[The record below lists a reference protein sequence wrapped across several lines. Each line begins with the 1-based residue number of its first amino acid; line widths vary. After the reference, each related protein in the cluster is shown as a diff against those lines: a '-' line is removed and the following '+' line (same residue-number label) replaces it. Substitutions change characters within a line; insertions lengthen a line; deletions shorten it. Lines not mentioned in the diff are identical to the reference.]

1 MPSSSFPLHKPCKTT
16 TSSSPGCSSSATS
29 SVPALKQDSGGGS
42 SDQSPRRLT
51 RQRKLR
57 HLNSQDLGSTVP
69 EKSYSSPTSPEYST
83 QKSRSPGRGSKSIH
97 WSSAPAAPQPLP
109 LPESHVT
116 RKPEFAKDGYFG
128 CRKVKGHTTSGSA
141 APSCYSSQVA
151 TTSGGSA
158 APASAYSNNRRGALS
173 QDANSGGGFF
183 NNFGLNILSRKAL
196 ANGVSSHP
204 FSPQRSKTV
213 DSFPILVAPTSP
225 VNCSSNCHRG
235 TPHECETCNTSRS
248 APTSPAVS
256 PRRSTPT
263 GDFFTSFGAPHE
275 QNQDAFPPKLSPNRP
290 AHSPSHSPTSRSPRF
305 NQKISNGNAFPLHSL
320 ERAESISQ
328 VSAHP
333 LPLPPQPQQSV
344 MQYNAEALST
354 SSMKGQWQKG
364 KLIGRGTFGSV
375 YLATNRE
382 TGALCAMKEVDLIP
396 DDPKAAECIR
406 QLEQVLFWSPL
417 LVSIHSAVVAYCCLP
432 LDFSGPTKSAD
443 LGKVLYVLALC
454 LLVSIIGRNESVNI
468 FCRIEGQNPSLY
480 ISSLCSRTVLTSY
493 LLQEIKVL
501 RTLKHPNIVQ
511 YYGSEVTDDHF
522 YIYLEYV
529 HPGSIN
535 KYVQDHIGVMTES
548 VVRNF
553 TRHILSGLAFL
564 HNTKTVH
571 RDIKGANLL
580 VDASGVVKLADFGMA
595 KLLNGQSY
603 NLSLKGS
610 PYWMAPEVIRAAMQ
624 NNADPDLAL
633 AVDIWSLGCTVI
645 EMFNGKPPW
654 SDFTGPQAMFKVLNT
669 IPDIPETLSAEGKD
683 FLQWCFRRN
692 PMERLSASD
701 LLEHPFVRCSP
712 VRPF

>member
-1 MPSSSFPLHKPCKTT
+1 MPSSSFPLHKPCRTT
-16 TSSSPGCSSSATS
+16 TSSSPGSSSSSSATS
-29 SVPALKQDSGGGS
+29 SAPAPKQDSGGGS

-57 HLNSQDLGSTVP
+57 HLNSQDLGSTLP

-83 QKSRSPGRGSKSIH
+83 QKSRSPGCGSKSNH

-128 CRKVKGHTTSGSA
+128 CRKIKSHTTSGSA
-141 APSCYSSQVA
+141 APSSYSSQVA

-196 ANGVSSHP
+196 VNGVSSHP

-213 DSFPILVAPTSP
+213 DSYPILVAPTSP

-235 TPHECETCNTSRS
+235 TPHEYEACNTSRS
-248 APTSPAVS
+248 APTSPFSSPAVS
-256 PRRSTPT
+256 PRRSNPT
-263 GDFFTSFGAPHE
+263 ADFFTSFGAPHE
-275 QNQDAFPPKLSPNRP
+275 QNQEAFPPRLSPNRP

-333 LPLPPQPQQSV
+333 LPRPPPPQQSV
-344 MQYNAEALST
+344 MPYNAEALST

-382 TGALCAMKEVDLIP
+382 TGALCAMKEVDVIP

-406 QLEQVLFWSPL
+406 QLE
-417 LVSIHSAVVAYCCLP
+417 
-432 LDFSGPTKSAD
+432 
-443 LGKVLYVLALC
+443 
-454 LLVSIIGRNESVNI
+454 
-468 FCRIEGQNPSLY
+468 
-480 ISSLCSRTVLTSY
+480 
-493 LLQEIKVL
+493 QEIKVL

-511 YYGSEVTDDHF
+511 YYGSEMTDDHF

-564 HNTKTVH
+564 HSMKTVH

-669 IPDIPETLSAEGKD
+669 IPDIPEALSAEGKD

-701 LLEHPFVRCSP
+701 LLEHPFVRNSP
-712 VRPF
+712 VRPFQS

>member
-29 SVPALKQDSGGGS
+29 SVPALKQDFPALKQDSGGGS

-141 APSCYSSQVA
+141 APSSYSSQVA

-248 APTSPAVS
+248 APTSPAVT

-333 LPLPPQPQQSV
+333 LPLPPPPQQSV

-354 SSMKGQWQKG
+354 SSIKGQWQKG

-406 QLEQVLFWSPL
+406 QLEQ
-417 LVSIHSAVVAYCCLP
+417 
-432 LDFSGPTKSAD
+432 
-443 LGKVLYVLALC
+443 
-454 LLVSIIGRNESVNI
+454 
-468 FCRIEGQNPSLY
+468 
-480 ISSLCSRTVLTSY
+480 
-493 LLQEIKVL
+493 EIKVL

-511 YYGSEVTDDHF
+511 YYGSEMTDDHF

-712 VRPF
+712 VRPFQS

>member
-141 APSCYSSQVA
+141 APSSYSSQVA
-151 TTSGGSA
+151 TTSGGSP

-213 DSFPILVAPTSP
+213 DSYPILVAPTSP

-290 AHSPSHSPTSRSPRF
+290 AHSPTHSPTSRSPRF

-333 LPLPPQPQQSV
+333 LPLPPPPQQSV

-406 QLEQVLFWSPL
+406 QLEQ
-417 LVSIHSAVVAYCCLP
+417 
-432 LDFSGPTKSAD
+432 
-443 LGKVLYVLALC
+443 
-454 LLVSIIGRNESVNI
+454 
-468 FCRIEGQNPSLY
+468 
-480 ISSLCSRTVLTSY
+480 
-493 LLQEIKVL
+493 EIKVL

-511 YYGSEVTDDHF
+511 YYGSEMTDDHF

-712 VRPF
+712 VRPFQS